1 MFSFRH
7 RCYRMNLY
15 EELPRINLLIT
26 YTNFSQPFVN
36 SSMSCVIS
44 SVGILN
50 SGTHKSSTGT
60 ILNYWYSTI
69 FYELNLSIE
78 NTPYSPQT
86 VLISTPLH
94 IFFSLKI
101 QSVNQKKWV
110 STITNSL
117 VSKACGGGKDSV
129 KLR

>member
-1 MFSFRH
+1 MFNFRH

-36 SSMSCVIS
+36 SSMSRVIS

-69 FYELNLSIE
+69 FYEINLSIE
-78 NTPYSPQT
+78 NTPYSPRT
-86 VLISTPLH
+86 VLISTPPPH
-94 IFFSLKI
+94 FFLFKDPI
-101 QSVNQKKWV
+101 GQPKKM
-110 STITNSL
+110 
-117 VSKACGGGKDSV
+117 SKYYNNNNNNNLFTFDMSH
-129 KLR
+129 

>member
-1 MFSFRH
+1 
-7 RCYRMNLY
+7 MNLY

-60 ILNYWYSTI
+60 RSILNYWYSTI

-78 NTPYSPQT
+78 NTPYSPRT
-86 VLISTPLH
+86 VLIISTLLH

-101 QSVNQKKWV
+101 QSVNQKK
-110 STITNSL
+110 
-117 VSKACGGGKDSV
+117 
-129 KLR
+129 